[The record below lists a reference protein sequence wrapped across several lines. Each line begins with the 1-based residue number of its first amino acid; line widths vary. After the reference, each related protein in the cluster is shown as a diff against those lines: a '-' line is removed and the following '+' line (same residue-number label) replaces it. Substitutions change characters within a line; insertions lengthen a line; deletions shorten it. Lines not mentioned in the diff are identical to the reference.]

1 MSGVGCVAQGQS
13 PAPRQPGRVEQCKG
27 GSERLVGNLA
37 SDLGKLGA
45 AGGFNIRSPWLHLF
59 LRWLLI
65 VAQ

>member
-1 MSGVGCVAQGQS
+1 MAQGQS
-13 PAPRQPGRVEQCKG
+13 PPPCQPGRVEGCKG

-37 SDLGKLGA
+37 SDLGRLGA
-45 AGGFNIRSPWLHLF
+45 AGGFNIRSPQLHLH